1 MSWLHNYLA
10 EEIILLWKVGQL
22 KVIAYRNW
30 KVTSR
35 RGPSVLDRS
44 RKESSGWCWP
54 RCSSRSS
61 RPCSSL
67 PEHSTSGSST
77 RTYRQNTFVCVA
89 LCYFTLGSNFVACS
103 AYWSRWRPRL
113 QFCFS
118 VLTLNKFL
126 LKFFWEVAG
135 IEPSLSSFQAYPAN
149 PKTTTTALYD
159 GLAYTLGPYL
169 PILIVLASG
178 AHVSS

>member
-1 MSWLHNYLA
+1 MSWLHSYLTVD
-10 EEIILLWKVGQL
+10 IILLCKAGQL

-67 PEHSTSGSST
+67 PERSTSGSST

-89 LCYFTLGSNFVACS
+89 LTLGSNFVACS
-103 AYWSRWRPRL
+103 AYWSRRRPRL
-113 QFCFS
+113 QFFFS
-118 VLTLNKFL
+118 VLTLNEFL
-126 LKFFWEVAG
+126 LNTSFWRQWEFN
-135 IEPSLSSFQAYPAN
+135 PTSLRS
-149 PKTTTTALYD
+149 KH
-159 GLAYTLGPYL
+159 TLPTSRPTPRPFLMG
-169 PILIVLASG
+169 
-178 AHVSS
+178 